1 MQTSNISA
9 RNTLAQ
15 KLKKKRKELKLSQEK
30 LAEFAGLHRNYVGAV
45 ERGEINIAVDNIEKL
60 AKALNIDICEF
71 FNSKELIQANTQIPI
86 EKI

>member
-1 MQTSNISA
+1 MSKPIISA

-15 KLKKKRKELKLSQEK
+15 ILKARRKELKLSQEK

-60 AKALNIDICEF
+60 AKALEIDICEF
-71 FNSKELIQANTQIPI
+71 FKNNDI
-86 EKI
+86 E